1 VGRGNRGRDAGGYR
15 KQNHGRGQ
23 EVNQDRDLRYN
34 IPPKDARDRINRRAM
49 ERVVHENLWRI
60 EYDATH
66 GPPGLR
72 QFSSH
77 LRQVVWPRN
86 FKLEKLKKYDGK
98 ENP

>member
-1 VGRGNRGRDAGGYR
+1 MMVVGTPMAAASGTAYAA
-15 KQNHGRGQ
+15 KKKKI
-23 EVNQDRDLRYN
+23 N
-34 IPPKDARDRINRRAM
+34 IPPKDARDRINRCAT
-49 ERVVHENLWRI
+49 ERGVHENLRRI
-60 EYDATH
+60 KYDATH

-77 LRQVVWPRN
+77 LRQVVWPHN